1 MSSEEVTV
9 SREAAWR
16 ALGSK
21 AWHTGM
27 TTIARFTLTL
37 QALGHCSLV
46 GAVCCPFPTPWLWP
60 LCLGYLRPPLPL
72 LPSKPPWAHVF
83 KCRLSGMTVTTQE
96 SRCCPLGFFSLK
108 DSLKPNS
115 RGSCTQRRLVGVT
128 HHHPWPPWSGES
140 GHNHPYHAV
149 GISGGPPF
157 SAGAPRAPEDPLLD
171 APSPAGTQKGK
182 NSGSQCTRRAGK
194 VRQESKWWPGDSLED
209 CPGEAGVDRTVCSL
223 FTLASFT

>member
-1 MSSEEVTV
+1 MESPWVKSMAHRDDHN
-9 SREAAWR
+9 SQIHAHPP
-16 ALGSK
+16 GP
-21 AWHTGM
+21 G
-27 TTIARFTLTL
+27 TL
-37 QALGHCSLV
+37 QPGGSSVLPLPHSLALAFVSWI
-46 GAVCCPFPTPWLWP
+46 PET
-60 LCLGYLRPPLPL
+60 PLPL

-157 SAGAPRAPEDPLLD
+157 SAGAPRAPEDPLLA

-194 VRQESKWWPGDSLED
+194 VRQESK
-209 CPGEAGVDRTVCSL
+209 
-223 FTLASFT
+223 